1 MEYCKIELEV
11 TNPQG
16 ISKRFTCDLDTQTVF
31 VGVSGKPT
39 SILCPW
45 LADFEASYVAL
56 DTFTG
61 HIGTFEIVHYCFVE
75 GCITF
80 DTIDDDDDNVLA
92 SYQILVDGKPFT
104 YEQIQNL
111 GKVSA

>member
-1 MEYCKIELEV
+1 MKNCKIELEV

-16 ISKRFTCDLDTQTVF
+16 ISKLFACDLDTQKVF

-75 GCITF
+75 GCIASE
-80 DTIDDDDDNVLA
+80 TIQDDDDNVLA
-92 SYQILVDGKPFT
+92 SYQILIDGKPTT
-104 YEQIQNL
+104 YDEFQTL
-111 GKVSA
+111 KA